1 MNETL
6 MDTKALP
13 TFLSK
18 LISTERVRIKEVN
31 GITN

>member
-6 MDTKALP
+6 MDIKALP

-18 LISTERVRIKEVN
+18 LYFN
-31 GITN
+31 GESVYQRG